1 MKSQMDRRGFLGL
14 AAAGLGTVTLGSRAL
29 AAPDMSHRVLVV
41 YATRCGSTLEVAQ
54 AVAQD
59 LRGRGY
65 TADLREVDKVNGL
78 SGYEAVVLGS
88 AVRFGRW
95 LPEAVGFVRKRQAEL
110 KRVPTAFFSVHGQ
123 NLGTDEASRKNRLA
137 YIDPVRAMVRPVAEA
152 FFAGKLDSSRL
163 SFGARM
169 LCKLMK
175 ARDTDMRNW
184 PAIHAWAQGV
194 FLSRA
199 RS

>member
-1 MKSQMDRRGFLGL
+1 MRRQLDRRGFLGL
-14 AAAGLGTVTLGSRAL
+14 AAAGLGTVTLGSRSL
-29 AAPDMSHRVLVV
+29 AAPNMNSKVLVA

-59 LRGRGY
+59 LKGRGY
-65 TADLREVDKVNGL
+65 SADLRAVDKVNGL
-78 SGYEAVVLGS
+78 AGYEAVVLGS

-95 LPEAVGFVRKRQAEL
+95 LPEAVEFVRRRQAEL
-110 KRVPTAFFSVHGQ
+110 QRLPTAFFTVHGQ
-123 NLGTDEASRKNRLA
+123 NLGADEVSRKNRLA
-137 YIDPVRAMVRPVAEA
+137 YIDPVRAMLRPGVEA

-175 ARDTDMRNW
+175 ARDCDLRDW
-184 PAIHAWAQGV
+184 PVIHAWAQGV
-194 FLSRA
+194 F
-199 RS
+199 RSGAKS

>member
-1 MKSQMDRRGFLGL
+1 MKSELNRRGFLGL
-14 AAAGLGTVTLGSRAL
+14 AAAGLGTVTLGSSGL
-29 AAPDMSHRVLVV
+29 AAPNMNPRVLVA

-54 AVAQD
+54 TVAQD

-65 TADLREVDKVNGL
+65 AADVRAADKVSGL

-95 LPEAVGFVRKRQAEL
+95 LPEAVEFVRRRQAEL
-110 KRVPTAFFSVHGQ
+110 QRLPTAFFTVHGQ
-123 NLGTDEASRKNRLA
+123 NLGADEVSRKNRLA
-137 YIDPVRAMVRPVAEA
+137 YIDPVRAMLRPGVEA

-175 ARDTDMRNW
+175 ARDCDLRDW
-184 PAIHAWAQGV
+184 PVIHAWAQGV
-194 FLSRA
+194 F
-199 RS
+199 RSGAKS

>member
-1 MKSQMDRRGFLGL
+1 MN
-14 AAAGLGTVTLGSRAL
+14 
-29 AAPDMSHRVLVV
+29 PRVLVA

-54 AVAQD
+54 ALAQD

-65 TADLREVDKVNGL
+65 VADLRAAEKVSGL

-88 AVRFGRW
+88 AV
-95 LPEAVGFVRKRQAEL
+95 PEAVEFVRRRQEEL
-110 KRVPTAFFSVHGQ
+110 KRLPTAFFTVHGQ
-123 NLGTDEASRKNRLA
+123 NLGADEVSRKNRLA
-137 YIDPVRAMVRPVAEA
+137 YIDSVRAMVRPGVEA

-175 ARDTDMRNW
+175 ATNQDLRDW
-184 PAIHAWAQGV
+184 GAIHAWAQGV
-194 FLSRA
+194 FQSGVK
-199 RS
+199 S